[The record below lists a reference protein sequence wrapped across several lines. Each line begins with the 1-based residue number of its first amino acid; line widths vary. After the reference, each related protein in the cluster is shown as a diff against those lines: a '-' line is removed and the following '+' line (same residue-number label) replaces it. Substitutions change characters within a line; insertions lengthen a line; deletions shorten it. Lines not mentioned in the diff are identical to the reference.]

1 MKKMKYFL
9 LLTMV
14 SLLAVGCSKFSL
26 HRVDVYQG
34 NYIEAQ
40 RLENLKPGMSKAD
53 VQLLL
58 GTPLVRDVYDPTTWY
73 YTFYHSNSEGDIKEL
88 QRLRLHF
95 DQNGKYLYYDGD
107 ITPEQSL
114 VADADAV
121 QEG

>member
-1 MKKMKYFL
+1 MKYFL

-14 SLLAVGCSKFSL
+14 SLLAVGCSKLSL

-58 GTPLVRDVYDPTTWY
+58 GTPLVRDVYDSSTWY
-73 YTFYHSNSEGDIKEL
+73 YTFYHSSSEGDIKDL

-95 DQNGKYLYYDGD
+95 DPNGRYLYYDGEID
-107 ITPEQSL
+107 TEQPSG
-114 VADADAV
+114 VEEVIV

>member
-1 MKKMKYFL
+1 MKYFL
-9 LLTMV
+9 LLTIV
-14 SLLAVGCSKFSL
+14 SLLAVGCSKLSL

-34 NYIEAQ
+34 NYIEVQ

-58 GTPLVRDVYDPTTWY
+58 GTPLVRDVYDPSTWY

-107 ITPEQSL
+107 ITPEQSSA
-114 VADADAV
+114 VDVGSV